1 MPEIITRK
9 AAMAASLTKYFTGK
23 PCGKGHLSERY
34 CKNGACQE
42 CLRPVTAIARIPRVV
57 EGQIVSATDPRL
69 ELMKEKL
76 AIDRLVAE
84 TNARALEIRAQNSA
98 VRLQESAIRSENQ
111 IRRETRRF
119 IKENMTTVFLMVELE
134 DYLVAVSMVWTAAL
148 MRNPS
153 ITKEDVITGRRTNEV
168 TYVFRCFP
176 DDKKTLLETSR
187 AIWSARHSA
196 SVAAAREQAIA
207 SAQAAE
213 AAAIDAEWPEFRP

>member
-1 MPEIITRK
+1 MPEIIARK
-9 AAMAASLTKYFTGK
+9 DALARGLNKYFTGK
-23 PCGKGHLSERY
+23 PCSKGHVAERY
-34 CKNGACQE
+34 TTSGTCQE
-42 CLRPVTAIARIPRVV
+42 CLRPVTAIARVPRVV
-57 EGQIVSATDPRL
+57 EGQVVSTTDPRL

-98 VRLQESAIRSENQ
+98 VRLQDAAIRQ

-134 DYLVAVSMVWTAAL
+134 DYPVVVDMVWMAAL
-148 MRNPS
+148 MRNPA
-153 ITKEDVITGRRTNEV
+153 ITKDEVITGRRTNEV

-187 AIWSARHSA
+187 TIWTARHCA
-196 SVAAAREQAIA
+196 SVTVAREQAIA

-213 AAAIDAEWPEFRP
+213 AAAIDAEWPEFKP